1 MYRCRVLERAF
12 IACWLAHGMVP
23 LELWIT
29 APEARMCAAVK
40 LDLDDYTR
48 WVGPVGSDRCLQ

>member
-1 MYRCRVLERAF
+1 
-12 IACWLAHGMVP
+12 MVP

-40 LDLDDYTR
+40 LSLEEYTR
-48 WVGPVGSDRCLQ
+48 WVGGVLAV